1 MTQFFSLTI
10 VMLDLIRHL
19 EDQILA
25 IWNRIENVCNANF
38 RKIIKKE

>member
-25 IWNRIENVCNANF
+25 IWNRIEIYAMLILE
-38 RKIIKKE
+38 K